1 MDTIFCPE
9 CGHSK
14 YIDRN
19 YNYDT
24 AQVEYECLFC
34 GETFTDNEI
43 VHCDIC
49 GEQILFGEVYH
60 NDEGDTICGHCFQKH
75 FNK

>member
-1 MDTIFCPE
+1 MNTIFCPE

-14 YIDRN
+14 DIDRN

-24 AQVEYECLFC
+24 AQTEYECGFC
-34 GETFTDNEI
+34 GETFTDNER
-43 VHCDIC
+43 VYCEIC

-60 NDEGDTICGHCFQKH
+60 NDEGDTICADCHQKN